1 MTAPPRAGKP
11 VVGVV
16 GAIGAG
22 KSVVCRRLA
31 DLGARVLDADRTGHE
46 TLRLP
51 AVRDALVE
59 KFGAQILDGQGG
71 VDRQALGRVVF
82 ADAEKRRELE
92 AIVHP
97 VMLEVFRKELEGAL
111 SDETVPLVVL
121 DAAILIEAG
130 WDVVC
135 DAIVFVDA
143 PRAVRLERVQRT
155 RGWSE
160 EELTRREAAQ
170 LPLEVKKKRA
180 LAEIVNDG
188 PVEKVHEAVD
198 RLFAEWST
206 WRRA

>member
-1 MTAPPRAGKP
+1 
-11 VVGVV
+11 
-16 GAIGAG
+16 
-22 KSVVCRRLA
+22 
-31 DLGARVLDADRTGHE
+31 
-46 TLRLP
+46 
-51 AVRDALVE
+51 
-59 KFGAQILDGQGG
+59 
-71 VDRQALGRVVF
+71 
-82 ADAEKRRELE
+82 
-92 AIVHP
+92 
-97 VMLEVFRKELEGAL
+97 MLFR
-111 SDETVPLVVL
+111 S
-121 DAAILIEAG
+121 
-130 WDVVC
+130 
-135 DAIVFVDA
+135 FVDA